1 MHPRRQRSVLATVV
15 TTVAAAGIVALAGAP
30 QEPQRPVFRAGVG
43 MVPVYATVSDGLGG
57 FVLDLKQTDFEVRD
71 NGTLQEIAYF
81 TTASQPLSVLILIDG
96 STSVTPIYDTVMEAA
111 SSFIVRMLPGDRAAV
126 ASFADVFQ
134 LRQAFTDDRDALLK
148 HLLDPFSI
156 RMGLETRLYD
166 ALMESVRAL
175 GKEENRR
182 VVLALTDGKNW
193 VSPHSPGVLSS
204 GSGQSTQP
212 VLSRAIA
219 TDTMIYAVALW
230 TLYEGKAEAPARTL
244 QRLADVTGGGYIELR
259 AHDDMNATFSQVMEE
274 LHRQYVIGFVPKV
287 LDGKEHR
294 LQVRVK
300 RPNLKVRARQS
311 YLAVKQ

>member
-1 MHPRRQRSVLATVV
+1 MQSWRLRAVMATMAAASAVVLA
-15 TTVAAAGIVALAGAP
+15 GSP
-30 QEPQRPVFRAGVG
+30 QDPQRPVFRAGVG
-43 MVPVYATVSDGLGG
+43 MVPVYATVSDGQGG

-96 STSVTPIYDTVMEAA
+96 SSSVTPIYDTVMEAA
-111 SSFIVRMLPGDRAAV
+111 SAFIIRMLPEDRAAV

-134 LRQAFTDDRDALLK
+134 LRQAFTNDRDALLK

-166 ALMESVRAL
+166 ALTESVSAL

-182 VVLALTDGKNW
+182 VVLAITDGRNW
-193 VSPHSPGVLSS
+193 VSPQSPGALSMDTS
-204 GSGQSTQP
+204 P
-212 VLSRAIA
+212 AVLSRAIA
-219 TDTMIYAVALW
+219 TNTMIYAVALW
-230 TLYEGKAEAPARTL
+230 TFYEGKAEAPARSV
-244 QRLADVTGGGYIELR
+244 QRLADTTGGGYIELR
-259 AHDDMNATFSQVMEE
+259 VHDDMNATFSQVMEE

-300 RPNLKVRARQS
+300 RPNLRVRARQS
-311 YLAVKQ
+311 YLAVRQ